1 MEQKINE
8 VYLLCMMFGNET
20 EILGVF
26 TNGKTLLES
35 YDILMKEDGRCREEN
50 DIGKRHFSQKPIIYK
65 IPLDKF
71 LGRKEEWY
79 LENRYIFFAEIEKY
93 ETVVEEIQKEIRD
106 V

>member
-1 MEQKINE
+1 MEQRISE

-26 TNGKTLLES
+26 TKEKTLLES
-35 YDILMKEDGRCREEN
+35 YDILMNEDGRCREEEY
-50 DIGKRHFSQKPIIYK
+50 IGKRHFSQKPIIYK

-79 LENRYIFFAEIEKY
+79 SENEKSF
-93 ETVVEEIQKEIRD
+93 
-106 V
+106 